1 MRNPRRPFVKHLK
14 RTLPA
19 VLVAGLM
26 LTSCR
31 NSTELASRPQQP
43 LPLVLPARLT
53 VPCPRPVYPASN
65 GMDDL
70 AVAQKQLYDQ
80 YGLCA
85 GQLVEVIKC
94 TQEGN
99 CGNK

>member
-1 MRNPRRPFVKHLK
+1 MKNPRRPFVRLSK
-14 RTLPA
+14 RTLPV

-31 NSTELASRPQQP
+31 NSPEPGREQQQP
-43 LPLVLPARLT
+43 LPRVLPARMT
-53 VPCPRPVYPASN
+53 VPCPRPVFPASSS
-65 GMDDL
+65 MDDL

-94 TQEGN
+94 AQEGN